1 VITVTAL
8 SSGVRSAQGKVLG
21 SLSGVGTDIT
31 VTPATRPASGL
42 GQITSEPYVQH
53 SDVLGSPSQGPL
65 DASTVAAIA
74 RPPDVGAAAG
84 DWC

>member
-1 VITVTAL
+1 VITVAAL

-21 SLSGVGTDIT
+21 SLYGVGTDIT
-31 VTPATRPASGL
+31 VTTATRPASGL
-42 GQITSEPYVQH
+42 GQITPEHYVQH

-65 DASTVAAIA
+65 EASAVAAIA
-74 RPPDVGAAAG
+74 RLPAVGAAAG